1 MLARTEVEIGTNDLL
16 DAMTDIRF
24 VDGARRP
31 STASS
36 PAPPRAA
43 ARVHPGLSTP

>member
-24 VDGARRP
+24 ADGARPPEHGVFTRAP
-31 STASS
+31 RELRLEFT
-36 PAPPRAA
+36 PA
-43 ARVHPGLSTP
+43 